1 MKREHGFTLVELLV
15 VMLILGMLA
24 AISIPAF
31 FLQRNKAGD
40 ADAKASV
47 RVAQTA
53 AEAIATDNND
63 SYAGPGGVTVAN
75 LNAMEPTLNG
85 AALSVPSASADSF
98 TVRVQSST
106 GNSFDI
112 TRNGTG
118 TVDLTCATAGE
129 AGCPSDGTWG
139 D

>member
-1 MKREHGFTLVELLV
+1 MRREHGFTLVEMLV

-24 AISIPAF
+24 AIAIPAF
-31 FLQRNKAGD
+31 FQQRNKAGD
-40 ADAKASV
+40 ADAKAAV

-53 AEAIATDNND
+53 AEAIAVDNADAYN
-63 SYAGPGGVTVAN
+63 GPGGVTVAN
-75 LNAMEPTLNG
+75 LNAIEPTLNG
-85 AALSVPSASADSF
+85 AALSVPSATADSF

-112 TRNGTG
+112 TRNNTG
-118 TVDLTCATAGE
+118 TVDLTCATAGT

>member
-1 MKREHGFTLVELLV
+1 MRREQGFTLVELLV
-15 VMLILGMLA
+15 VMLIVGMLA
-24 AISIPAF
+24 AVAIPAF

-40 ADAKASV
+40 AAAKASV

-53 AEAIATDNND
+53 AEAIATDNNN
-63 SYAGPGGVTVAN
+63 SYAGPGGVSVAN
-75 LNAMEPTLNG
+75 LNAMEPTLSG

-112 TRNGTG
+112 TRNTTG
-118 TVDLTCATAGE
+118 TTDLTCATAGTG
-129 AGCPSDGTWG
+129 GCPADGTWG

>member
-1 MKREHGFTLVELLV
+1 MRREHGFTLVEMLV
-15 VMLILGMLA
+15 VMLILGVLA
-24 AISIPAF
+24 AIAIPGF

-40 ADAKASV
+40 ADAKAAV

-53 AEAIATDNND
+53 AEAIATDNGDAYN
-63 SYAGPGGVTVAN
+63 GPGGVTVAN
-75 LNAMEPTLNG
+75 LNAMEPALNG
-85 AALSVPSASADSF
+85 AALSVPSTSADSF

-112 TRNGTG
+112 TRNSTG
-118 TVDLTCATAGE
+118 TTDLTCATAGTG
-129 AGCPSDGTWG
+129 GCPGDGTWG